1 MSAAEAYVWRFESA
15 GGEAGAPRSGPE
27 RSVPFPTQAD
37 AEAWFAESWQDLSDA
52 GVGQVTLLRDGAV
65 VYGPMPL
72 EPA

>member
-1 MSAAEAYVWRFESA
+1 MSESWTWSFAGA
-15 GGEAGAPRSGPE
+15 GGDGSSPRTGPE

-37 AEAWFAESWQDLSDA
+37 AESWFAESWQDLADA
-52 GVGQVTLLRDGAV
+52 GVAQVTLRRDGAV